1 MYSMGSDSEDTVH
14 SQNITFMYC
23 WRRIQ
28 LGFEGWNGKYVM
40 DLNTVHI
47 NLCTD
52 FIILLKV
59 EVIRDYMFQNE
70 KSSNAIRI
78 SLWYLSSK
86 DIFQIK
92 TKIIQQNICPH
103 LEWWLKYI
111 LLSENSCSVS
121 TFMPGF
127 RCALTL
133 YFPLWNIVGISCT
146 NTKHFIYCSSVS
158 AILQSHILFLSW
170 LLYIAVKSIETIHEV
185 LPKICL

>member
-1 MYSMGSDSEDTVH
+1 MGSDSEDTVH

-28 LGFEGWNGKYVM
+28 LGFEGWNGKYDM

-47 NLCTD
+47 NLCTY

-111 LLSENSCSVS
+111 LLSEKFLQCFNIYARIQMCINSILSIVKYSRYIMYQHKTLHILLFSQCHFTESYFIFKL
-121 TFMPGF
+121 T
-127 RCALTL
+127 TL
-133 YFPLWNIVGISCT
+133 YCCKVYRNNSW
-146 NTKHFIYCSSVS
+146 SS
-158 AILQSHILFLSW
+158 A
-170 LLYIAVKSIETIHEV
+170 
-185 LPKICL
+185 